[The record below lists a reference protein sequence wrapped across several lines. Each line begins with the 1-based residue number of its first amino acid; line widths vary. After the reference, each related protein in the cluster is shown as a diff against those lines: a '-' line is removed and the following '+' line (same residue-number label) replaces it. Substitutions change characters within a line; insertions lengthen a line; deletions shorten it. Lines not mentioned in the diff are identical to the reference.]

1 MAAAEQEFLAQQ
13 EFDFYFSEMKGFEI
27 NDKFDKGYFIEKRSV
42 EILSR
47 YICGNLVNYT
57 LSFRYW
63 DEQYSYLNKLYVVIQ
78 WRKKKSYPNRPKG

>member
-13 EFDFYFSEMKGFEI
+13 EFDFYFSEMKG
-27 NDKFDKGYFIEKRSV
+27 FDKGYFIEKRSV

-78 WRKKKSYPNRPKG
+78 WRKKK